1 MRNAENDCA
10 HFGATILSRMFQ
22 LDLGS
27 LDSSVQPSQC
37 VTVLSVKESYSYT
50 IPSFSAITMKL
61 RHVEIGVEENG
72 QQAVYDSFFHE
83 EHFEFGSTQEIV
95 PKPVAIKKGC
105 SVDVSCIRY
114 R

>member
-1 MRNAENDCA
+1 MCDC
-10 HFGATILSRMFQ
+10 FVCEGVLQ
-22 LDLGS
+22 LYY
-27 LDSSVQPSQC
+27 
-37 VTVLSVKESYSYT
+37 TKFFSYNYE
-50 IPSFSAITMKL
+50 
-61 RHVEIGVEENG
+61 VNVEENG
-72 QQAVYDSFFHE
+72 QQAVYDSFFHK

>member
-1 MRNAENDCA
+1 MRNVENDCA
-10 HFGATILSRMFQ
+10 HFGATILSRMLQ

-72 QQAVYDSFFHE
+72 QQAVYDSFHE

-105 SVDVSCIRY
+105 
-114 R
+114 

>member
-1 MRNAENDCA
+1 M
-10 HFGATILSRMFQ
+10 
-22 LDLGS
+22 
-27 LDSSVQPSQC
+27 
-37 VTVLSVKESYSYT
+37 TVLSVKEYT
-50 IPSFSAITMKL
+50 IPSFSDITMKL

>member
-1 MRNAENDCA
+1 MRNVENDCA
-10 HFGATILSRMFQ
+10 HFGATILCRMFQ
-22 LDLGS
+22 VPGFISRAIAVCDCFVCEG
-27 LDSSVQPSQC
+27 
-37 VTVLSVKESYSYT
+37 VLQLYYTKFFSYNYEVKTCRNWS
-50 IPSFSAITMKL
+50 
-61 RHVEIGVEENG
+61 RRNG

-95 PKPVAIKKGC
+95 PKLVAIKKGC